1 MRHEMN
7 GEEMLVGMVVL
18 AEGEEDNGYDGLME
32 RWEGWE
38 LDVRWK
44 QWE

>member
-18 AEGEEDNGYDGLME
+18 AEGEEDNGYDGAVGGM
-32 RWEGWE
+32 G
-38 LDVRWK
+38 VGC
-44 QWE
+44 